1 MAVAVRRD
9 LRQANGKRFAE
20 LLAYYKVRGVPGL
33 ALAKAEQQLGE
44 KRHSVNYP
52 PQAA

>member
-1 MAVAVRRD
+1 MAVAVRRE

-20 LLAYYKVRGVPGL
+20 LLAYYKVRGGPGL
-33 ALAKAEQQLGE
+33 GLAQKEQEAHLQRQQL
-44 KRHSVNYP
+44 NYP